1 MTNGKAYTVKEWFA
15 NKLANE
21 IGANITACDIF
32 AVLKETEK
40 AAYCLVS
47 IGGGRRKTTW
57 IPKSVIIEYNE
68 EYGGVNVICE
78 ENYEKA
84 VELFNSFWASY
95 K

>member
-21 IGANITACDIF
+21 IGRNITACDIF

-57 IPKSVIIEYNE
+57 IPKSVIIEYND
-68 EYGGVNVICE
+68 EYGGINVTFE
-78 ENYEKA
+78 EDYETA
-84 VELFNSFWASY
+84 VKLFETYWDSFR
-95 K
+95 